1 MRNALT
7 ALGLTL
13 AAGAASAHPGHGLDG
28 PHWHASDAVG
38 FLIAG
43 VAAALVAWWMRRK

>member
-1 MRNALT
+1 MRNKWFALSI
-7 ALGLTL
+7 AVAAPL
-13 AAGAASAHPGHGLDG
+13 AMAHPGHGLEE

-43 VAAALVAWWMRRK
+43 VVAAGLAWWMRRK